1 MSQFH
6 ITEHT
11 SQYSV
16 HLADMHRLLRT
27 SIIALGISCLFWS
40 FFVSHIMSAWLD
52 LLPLHT
58 GPENENLSIYGPFDW
73 IEARWSLVLVLA
85 FTSAMPLTSILI
97 QRFSHSGLLPSERS
111 WLFSVLLIS
120 SILVPLLIIAV
131 WAFVIPKLIGFVKIA
146 SSLDGVGI
154 SYDAASVFSL
164 ALGASWILI
173 VWSLTVVSIGLA
185 RLYGLI
191 EFAETRLRYRIL
203 IISGGTLVITLP
215 VEFDGL
221 RLLIAICIT
230 SSADAISRTIP
241 VAPLGRRR
249 FDITDMQDTEGTP
262 IRIALLDCGC
272 EDSCPRFPQYFE
284 SPGVAIPRCDALCLN
299 KPEQDGIL
307 DLALHSG
314 ITRLVVSGCDGTPMP
329 LVLRTSL
336 RTRGCEVRGLNWLDE
351 NSSRDESW
359 RVNSLNDALL

>member
-6 ITEHT
+6 ITENS

-16 HLADMHRLLRT
+16 HLADLHRLLRS
-27 SIIALGISCLFWS
+27 SIIALGVLCIFWS
-40 FFVSHIMSAWLD
+40 FFVSYIMTTWLD

-58 GPENENLSIYGPFDW
+58 GPGNENLSIYGPFDW

-111 WLFSVLLIS
+111 WLSAVLLIS
-120 SILVPLLIIAV
+120 TILVPLLIIAV
-131 WAFVIPKLIGFVKIA
+131 WAFALPKLIGFVKLA
-146 SSLDGVGI
+146 GSLDGVGV

-173 VWSLTVVSIGLA
+173 VWSLTAVTIGLA
-185 RLYGLI
+185 RIYGLV
-191 EFAETRLRYRIL
+191 EVSETRLRYRIL

-221 RLLIAICIT
+221 RILIAICIA
-230 SSADAISRTIP
+230 SSADALSRTIP

-249 FDITDMQDTEGTP
+249 FDIMNTQDSEGTP
-262 IRIALLDCGC
+262 IRLALLDCGC
-272 EDSCPRFPQYFE
+272 EGSCPRFPQNFE
-284 SPGVAIPRCDALCLN
+284 PPGIAIPKCDALCLN
-299 KPEQDGIL
+299 KPEQDGLL
-307 DLALHSG
+307 DLAFHSG
-314 ITRLVVSGCDGTPMP
+314 ITRLVVSGCDGAP
-329 LVLRTSL
+329 LPRVLRNSL
-336 RTRGCEVRGLNWLDE
+336 HAHGCEVRGLSWLDE
-351 NSSRDESW
+351 TSSVDESW
-359 RVNSLNDALL
+359 RTNSLNDALL

>member
-27 SIIALGISCLFWS
+27 SIIALGVSCLFWS
-40 FFVSHIMSAWLD
+40 FFVSHIMTAWLE
-52 LLPLHT
+52 LLPLDT

-85 FTSAMPLTSILI
+85 FTSSMPLTSIII

-111 WLFSVLLIS
+111 WLSTVLLIS
-120 SILVPLLIIAV
+120 SILVPLLIIGV
-131 WAFVIPKLIGFVKIA
+131 WALIIPKLIGFVKLA
-146 SSLDGVGI
+146 GSLDGVGI

-164 ALGASWILI
+164 ALGTSWILI
-173 VWSLTVVSIGLA
+173 VWSLTVISIGLA

-191 EFAETRLRYRIL
+191 EFTQTRLRYRIL

-221 RLLIAICIT
+221 RILIAICIAF
-230 SSADAISRTIP
+230 SADALSRTIP

-249 FDITDMQDTEGTP
+249 FDIMNTQDSEGTP
-262 IRIALLDCGC
+262 IRLALLDCGC
-272 EDSCPRFPQYFE
+272 EDSCPRFPQNFE
-284 SPGVAIPRCDALCLN
+284 PPGIAIPRCDALCLN
-299 KPEQDGIL
+299 KPEQDGLL
-307 DLALHSG
+307 DLAFHSG
-314 ITRLVVSGCDGTPMP
+314 ITRLVVSGCDGAPIP
-329 LVLRTSL
+329 RVLRNSL
-336 RTRGCEVRGLNWLDE
+336 RTRGCEVRGLSWLDE
-351 NSSRDESW
+351 TSSVDESW
-359 RVNSLNDALL
+359 RTNSLNDALL